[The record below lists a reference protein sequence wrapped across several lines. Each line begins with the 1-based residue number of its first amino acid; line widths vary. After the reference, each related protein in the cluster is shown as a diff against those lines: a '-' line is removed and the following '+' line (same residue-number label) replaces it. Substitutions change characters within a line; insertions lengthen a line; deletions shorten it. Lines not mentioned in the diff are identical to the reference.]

1 MLKNILLFLGS
12 FFALMLLLFSENN
25 EKIQTIENYDFKK
38 TTANPKHNEIIQIEY
53 IEEKPKIKQEKE
65 KNLKEYIIK
74 KIKSYKGQFFIYI
87 YSNERLNL
95 NNKNIVNLN
104 GFIKYQDSIKDFF
117 HLSLPK
123 DSFELAEK
131 IYFKLIYENKIFIA
145 NAFRLAEVDLNS
157 PYIWE
162 IEIDISYDSLD
173 IIPIETDKK
182 IEKKIKDLQLPQIK
196 IDEEIF
202 KRFKRIE

>member
-1 MLKNILLFLGS
+1 M
-12 FFALMLLLFSENN
+12 
-25 EKIQTIENYDFKK
+25 
-38 TTANPKHNEIIQIEY
+38 
-53 IEEKPKIKQEKE
+53 
-65 KNLKEYIIK
+65 IK

-104 GFIKYQDSIKDFF
+104 GFIKYQDAIKDFF

-131 IYFKLIYENKIFIA
+131 IYFKLNYENKIFIA
-145 NAFRLAEVDLNS
+145 SAFRLAEVDLNS

-162 IEIDISYDSLD
+162 IKIDISHDSLD

-202 KRFKRIE
+202 KRFKKIE